1 MQCFAFNHLEIVEQM
16 GEKQEWSIYTPH
28 VDTSAHERCDGRI
41 EVVPETHVYP
51 RDVCLGIFPER
62 PLR

>member
-1 MQCFAFNHLEIVEQM
+1 M